1 MSELTYGRRA
11 VLETLRAARRRIFRL
26 WLEGENNTPAATG
39 IMAEIIQTAQD
50 AGVPTRWIKGGL
62 FDKLAQQNA
71 SAQGVALE
79 VGDYPYVEL
88 DEILERAAESDED
101 PLLLI
106 LDHVQDPQNLGTL
119 IRTAE
124 AMGVH
129 GIILPDRRAA
139 GVTPAVSNSS
149 SGAVERMLVTQ
160 VVNLNRTID
169 DLKELNIWIAG
180 LDSDPATPLIDNRM
194 ISGALALVVG
204 SEGSGLSRLT
214 REKCDFLLRLAMV
227 GEVESL
233 NAAVAGSIVLY
244 LARQTRMAQSP
255 V

>member
-11 VLETLRAARRRIFRL
+11 VLETLRSARRRIYRL
-26 WLEGENNTPAATG
+26 WLEGESDAPAPTG
-39 IMAEIIQTAQD
+39 IIAEIIAAAEA
-50 AGVPTRWIKGGL
+50 AGIPARTIKGGM

-71 SAQGVALE
+71 NAQGVALE
-79 VGDYPYVEL
+79 VDEYPYVEV
-88 DEILERAAESDED
+88 DDILARAKQKGEA

-106 LDHVQDPQNLGTL
+106 LDHLQDPQNLGTL

-139 GVTPAVSNSS
+139 GVTPAVTNSS
-149 SGAVERMLVTQ
+149 AGAVERMLVAQ
-160 VVNLNRTID
+160 VTNLNRTID
-169 DLKELNIWIAG
+169 FLKSRDVWIAG
-180 LDSDPATPLIDNRM
+180 LDSDPETPLIDNRM
-194 ISGALALVVG
+194 ISGSLALVVG

-244 LARQTRMAQSP
+244 LARQTRTDQTSA
-255 V
+255 